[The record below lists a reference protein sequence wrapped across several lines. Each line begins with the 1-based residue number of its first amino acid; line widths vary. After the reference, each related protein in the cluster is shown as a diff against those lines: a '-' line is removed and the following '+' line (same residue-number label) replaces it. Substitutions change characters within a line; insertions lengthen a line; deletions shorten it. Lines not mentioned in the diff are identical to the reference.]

1 MPKSA
6 YLANHLSSEQLK
18 QRYQRCTDP
27 VESRRWHLLWL
38 VSTQWSIKGA
48 SEAIGINYD
57 YAKTIVTRYNQQG
70 EVSVGNG
77 RKRRHSGGKAALLND
92 KQLKQLRAA
101 LEKPPDEGGLWSG
114 PKVARWIEQKTGQ
127 KVWAQ
132 RGWDYL
138 KRCRFSPSETS
149 SLSC

>member
-1 MPKSA
+1 MPKLA

-18 QRYQRCTDP
+18 QRYQRCTEP

-38 VSTQWSIKGA
+38 VSTQWSIKRA
-48 SEAIGINYD
+48 SEAVGINYD
-57 YAKTIVTRYNQQG
+57 YAKSILSRYNQQG
-70 EVSVGNG
+70 EVSVENG
-77 RKRRHSGGKAALLND
+77 RKQRHSGGKAALLND
-92 KQLKQLRAA
+92 SQLQQLRAA
-101 LEKPPDEGGLWSG
+101 LEKPPDDGGLWSG

-138 KRCRFSPSETS
+138 KRCRFSPPETS
-149 SLSC
+149 PSSC

>member
-1 MPKSA
+1 MPKLA

-18 QRYQRCTDP
+18 QCYQHCSDP

-38 VSTQWSIKGA
+38 VSTQWSIKRA
-48 SEAIGINYD
+48 SEAIGISYD
-57 YAKTIVTRYNQQG
+57 YAKNIVSRYNQQG
-70 EVSVGNG
+70 KASVENG
-77 RKRRHSGGKAALLND
+77 RKHRHSGGKAALLND
-92 KQLKQLRAA
+92 NQLAQLRAA
-101 LEKPPDEGGLWSG
+101 LEQPPDDGGLWSG
-114 PKVARWIEQKTGQ
+114 PKVARWIEQRTGQ

-149 SLSC
+149 SPAC